1 MSEPVMVVGLTGGIA
16 SGKSSVANMFADYE
30 IDIIDSDIGSREVVK
45 RGTFGLQGIIARY
58 GENIL
63 LRSSTTDDVLDRAA
77 LRNIIFK
84 DKRERQW
91 LNNHLHPLIR
101 DWVDH
106 KTQAAK
112 SIYVINVVPL
122 LIDNNLQST
131 VDKIITVDVPEELQI
146 KRLMSRD
153 QMSEQYA
160 LKIIESQASR
170 GDRLA
175 AADYVIDNS
184 ETLEQTQKEV
194 DSIHESLMEIC
205 ELKTL

>member
-1 MSEPVMVVGLTGGIA
+1 
-16 SGKSSVANMFADYE
+16 
-30 IDIIDSDIGSREVVK
+30 
-45 RGTFGLQGIIARY
+45 
-58 GENIL
+58 
-63 LRSSTTDDVLDRAA
+63 
-77 LRNIIFK
+77 
-84 DKRERQW
+84 
-91 LNNHLHPLIR
+91 
-101 DWVDH
+101 
-106 KTQAAK
+106 
-112 SIYVINVVPL
+112 VINVVPL
-122 LIDNNLQST
+122 LIENNLQST

-160 LKIIESQASR
+160 LKMIESQASR